1 MPVNQVLNT
10 PLKFSTNALNS
21 ECTIEENTKYSG
33 HNLYSRKGIKGGN
46 QKDCAALCFK
56 DSKCKFWTYNPRST
70 SAVHMNIATNNFNKS
85 TGLRNVG

>member
-1 MPVNQVLNT
+1 MHIY
-10 PLKFSTNALNS
+10 S
-21 ECTIEENTKYSG
+21 ECTIEEDTKYSG

-56 DSKCKFWTYNPRST
+56 DSKCNFWTYNPRST
-70 SAVHMNIATNNFNKS
+70 STLHMNNEHSIATNDFNKS